1 MMILSIYCNYMLI
14 VEKEMVSIMIYGYF
28 VILKLVYFLFNF
40 CYVIFVYLF
49 VFVINIYLILGRF
62 EFF

>member
-1 MMILSIYCNYMLI
+1 MLI
-14 VEKEMVSIMIYGYF
+14 VEKKMVSIMIYGYF

-49 VFVINIYLILGRF
+49 VFVINIYLILGRIK
-62 EFF
+62 FF